1 MATLIHKFLYR
12 ELSRGE
18 LAILAFFLAQALDAA
33 FTYWGVAQHGHG
45 IEGNPLLASLMV
57 SIGEGPALAS
67 AKLAAAGCGM
77 FLHLTN
83 VHRIVAALT
92 ALYVCAA
99 LLPWMWVL
107 TAM

>member
-12 ELSRGE
+12 DLSRGE